1 MKNEIIPEYINYL
14 FDNLKEGGLKLSSSV
29 FVDDELCDEVTQS
42 LDKIGDEVSKILRI
56 CEWRDREESKA
67 IVLVLQNE
75 NEKVKID
82 NSISKE
88 RSH

>member
-56 CEWRDREESKA
+56 CEKLGPMSDQKINKRNY
-67 IVLVLQNE
+67 I
-75 NEKVKID
+75 ID
-82 NSISKE
+82 NILV
-88 RSH
+88 